1 MEVLR
6 IMKIALASDHAGF
19 DYKKAIE
26 TFLEK
31 NGYEVDNFG
40 TYSKESCAYPDF
52 VVPAVQSVAVGEC
65 DRGIVL
71 GGSGNGEAMAANKVK
86 GVRCA
91 LAWDLRSAR
100 LSREHNNANVLS
112 LGQRMMAI
120 EEVLEI
126 IELWLNTKFEGG
138 RHQARIDMLDSIN
151 V

>member
-1 MEVLR
+1 
-6 IMKIALASDHAGF
+6 MKIALASDHAGF
-19 DYKKAIE
+19 DYKEVIE

-31 NGYEVDNFG
+31 NGYEVVNFG
-40 TYSKESCAYPDF
+40 TYSKESCDYPDF
-52 VVPAVQSVAVGEC
+52 IVPAVQSVAIGEC
-65 DRGIVL
+65 DRGIIL

-91 LAWDLRSAR
+91 LAWDLRSAQ

-112 LGQRMMAI
+112 LGQRMVAI

-138 RHQARIDMLDSIN
+138 RHQARIDMLDRIN
-151 V
+151 I